1 MVHELLGIQTNRVSL
16 ADVPNITREMQEVVL
31 STEQDEFYA
40 ANRYSNF
47 GEIATSIKQLMEEY
61 QTKAKMHTKVESIA
75 DMKVRATMAYTTD
88 RPEENI
94 QYHGIFFQNQKIP
107 FVFQSFIESYPQFK
121 KISGAVSKHVTIIGE
136 LSRLLAQNEL
146 LQSSELEQEIVAGQL
161 DHGECFQVWP
171 AEIPTHKFHFFH
183 PDYRKRTYLK
193 LEVGKNNQLK
203 LWVR

>member
-75 DMKVRATMAYTTD
+75 DMKVRATLAYATD

-94 QYHGIFFQNQKIP
+94 QYHGLFFKIKIFVFFSEFYRKLSSVQEDIRRRVQTRHHYRRTFAARGTKWIAPVIRTGAGNRGRSVGSRGMLSGLADWNSNSCIP
-107 FVFQSFIESYPQFK
+107 FL
-121 KISGAVSKHVTIIGE
+121 
-136 LSRLLAQNEL
+136 LSRL
-146 LQSSELEQEIVAGQL
+146 
-161 DHGECFQVWP
+161 
-171 AEIPTHKFHFFH
+171 
-183 PDYRKRTYLK
+183 
-193 LEVGKNNQLK
+193 
-203 LWVR
+203 